1 MKDYLVRATAAG
13 ETVRAF
19 AVRST
24 GIAARARELH
34 HTYPV
39 VTAAL
44 GRLLSAGA
52 MMGSM
57 MKGDNDKLTLQM
69 TGDGPIGQLTVT
81 VDSHG
86 NVKGFPEH
94 PDVDLPLKYIMNTD
108 GTMTADPSA
117 AEKAADGADPA
128 QNSGVDVAG
137 QDGTDAASPEPSLVS
152 QSVGQSGS
160 SATLPESGQTGQG
173 GPAGVEGSAAPAYGK
188 LNVGAAV
195 GKGILT
201 VSMDLGL
208 DEPYNGQVEIQTGE
222 IGDDLAYYFTVSEQT
237 PSVVG
242 LGVMV
247 GTDSEVRHS
256 GGYIIQVMPGAAEET
271 ISIIESK
278 VSSADPVTTML
289 DKGMSPE
296 QILEYFLGDLDLQI
310 LETAEVR
317 FHCDCSRERVAGALA
332 TISRAD
338 LESIINDGEE
348 IEVKCH
354 FCNSAY
360 KFSVDE
366 VRAMLASRQEQN

>member
-1 MKDYLVRATAAG
+1 MDDYLVRATAVG

-19 AVRST
+19 AVCST
-24 GIAARARELH
+24 GIAAKARELH

-57 MKGDNDKLTLQM
+57 MKGENDKLTLQM
-69 TGDGPIGQLTVT
+69 TGDGPIGQMTVT
-81 VDSHG
+81 ADSHG

-94 PDVDLPLKYIMNTD
+94 ADVDIPLKYVMNSD
-108 GTMTADPSA
+108 GTQTDSA
-117 AEKAADGADPA
+117 
-128 QNSGVDVAG
+128 
-137 QDGTDAASPEPSLVS
+137 
-152 QSVGQSGS
+152 S
-160 SATLPESGQTGQG
+160 SA
-173 GPAGVEGSAAPAYGK
+173 EGDVVPVFGK

-201 VSMDLGL
+201 VIMDLGL

-256 GGYIIQVMPGAAEET
+256 GGYIIQVMPDAAEET
-271 ISIIESK
+271 ISAIENK
-278 VSSADPVTTML
+278 VSSADPVTAMME
-289 DKGMSPE
+289 KGMTPE
-296 QILEYFLGDLDLQI
+296 DILEYFLGDIGLEI
-310 LETAEVR
+310 LEKHPVQFR
-317 FHCDCSRERVAGALA
+317 CDCSREKVKGALA
-332 TISRAD
+332 TISRKD

-360 KFSVDE
+360 KYSVGE
-366 VRAMLASRQEQN
+366 IRELLAAKDK

>member
-1 MKDYLVRATAAG
+1 MEDYLVRATAAG

-24 GIAARARELH
+24 GIAAKARELH

-57 MKGDNDKLTLQM
+57 MKGDNDKLTIQM
-69 TGDGPIGQLTVT
+69 TGDGPIGQMTVT

-94 PDVDLPLKYIMNTD
+94 PDVDIPLKYVMNSD
-108 GTMTADPSA
+108 GTQTVGP
-117 AEKAADGADPA
+117 GADP
-128 QNSGVDVAG
+128 VF
-137 QDGTDAASPEPSLVS
+137 
-152 QSVGQSGS
+152 
-160 SATLPESGQTGQG
+160 
-173 GPAGVEGSAAPAYGK
+173 GK

-195 GKGILT
+195 GRGILT

-222 IGDDLAYYFTVSEQT
+222 IGDDIAYYYTVSEQT

-256 GGYIIQVMPGAAEET
+256 GGYIIQVMPNASEET
-271 ISIIESK
+271 ISAIESK
-278 VSSADPVTTML
+278 VSTADPVTTMME
-289 DKGMSPE
+289 KGMTPE
-296 QILEYFLGDLDLQI
+296 DILEYFLGDFDLQI
-310 LETAEVR
+310 LAKQDVR
-317 FHCDCSRERVAGALA
+317 FHCDCSREKIAGALA
-332 TISRAD
+332 TISRKD

-360 KFSVDE
+360 KYSVDE
-366 VRAMLASRQEQN
+366 VRAMLAARDKK